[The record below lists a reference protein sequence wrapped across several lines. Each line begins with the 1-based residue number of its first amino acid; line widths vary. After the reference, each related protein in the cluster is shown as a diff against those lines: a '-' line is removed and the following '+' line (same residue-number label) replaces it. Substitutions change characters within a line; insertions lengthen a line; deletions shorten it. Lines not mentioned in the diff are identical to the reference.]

1 METFA
6 EIMFFISLLI
16 FIYFIYRGIL
26 KLIKGGASKQS
37 FKYGLI
43 ALAASFLFVIVG
55 LIANPVKNISSSK
68 NTIASS
74 RKISTSKK
82 NSQIKNTNKI
92 SSKKHS
98 SKSSSKRN
106 KSKNPDSKKSSNIK
120 KKASENNSDT
130 KKTVAQKSSIKN
142 NASTKK
148 AKKKQYSFNKIKL
161 GMTKSQVISIM
172 GKPTDE
178 SLSTL
183 MYGSDDLDFENDKL
197 FDGSP
202 DKIHKAAITKDK
214 VEAKESS
221 RKRLNE
227 SELQSFAKVFGQK
240 DVETLQKYVGSA
252 YSSIE
257 TSQGMAYGWKTDHG
271 MLYRLDDSSTGI
283 THVYKDGLGDSG
295 TQLYVGQTIKQKQ
308 RRNYYYYN

>member
-16 FIYFIYRGIL
+16 FIYFICRGIF
-26 KLIKGGASKQS
+26 KLIKGAGSKQS

-55 LIANPVKNISSSK
+55 LIANPVKNTASSK
-68 NTIASS
+68 DTIAHSK
-74 RKISTSKK
+74 KISTSKIESPDK
-82 NSQIKNTNKI
+82 
-92 SSKKHS
+92 SSNKKHS
-98 SKSSSKRN
+98 NKSSSKRSN
-106 KSKNPDSKKSSNIK
+106 SKKTTLKKTSSSK
-120 KKASENNSDT
+120 KKPSENNSDT
-130 KKTVAQKSSIKN
+130 KKTVAKKSSSKN
-142 NASTKK
+142 KASTKK
-148 AKKKQYSFNKIKL
+148 TKKKVYSFNKIKI

-178 SLSTL
+178 SSSTL

-202 DKIHKAAITKDK
+202 DKIHKAAIKKDK
-214 VEAKESS
+214 AEAKESS
-221 RKRLNE
+221 KKRANE
-227 SELQSFAKVFGQK
+227 SELKSFAKVFGQK

-257 TSQGMAYGWKTDHG
+257 TSQGMAYGWKTDYG

-295 TQLYVGQTIKQKQ
+295 TQLYVGQTLKQKQ
-308 RRNYYYYN
+308 RRNYYHYN

>member
-16 FIYFIYRGIL
+16 FIYFICRGIF
-26 KLIKGGASKQS
+26 KLIKGAGSKQS

-55 LIANPVKNISSSK
+55 LIANPVKNTASSK
-68 NTIASS
+68 DTIAHSK
-74 RKISTSKK
+74 KISTSKIESPDK
-82 NSQIKNTNKI
+82 SSNKKHSKKTTLKKTS
-92 SSKKHS
+92 SSKK
-98 SKSSSKRN
+98 K
-106 KSKNPDSKKSSNIK
+106 P
-120 KKASENNSDT
+120 SENNSDT
-130 KKTVAQKSSIKN
+130 KKTVAKKSSSKN
-142 NASTKK
+142 KASTKK
-148 AKKKQYSFNKIKL
+148 TKKKVYSFNKIKI

-178 SLSTL
+178 SSSTL

-202 DKIHKAAITKDK
+202 DKIHKAAIKKDK
-214 VEAKESS
+214 AEAKESS
-221 RKRLNE
+221 KKRANE
-227 SELQSFAKVFGQK
+227 SELKSFAKVFGQK

-257 TSQGMAYGWKTDHG
+257 TSQGMAYGWKTDYG

-295 TQLYVGQTIKQKQ
+295 TQLYVGQTLKQKQ
-308 RRNYYYYN
+308 RRNYYHYN